1 MEKHEIELGIRVGNR
16 HVRDIQEQALNDL
29 AKDLKLKGRV
39 LTYEDVDTL
48 KSIQV
53 AGDIL
58 KKRIERFY
66 EHFDNDDT
74 DATPVIDKKEED
86 EFI

>member
-1 MEKHEIELGIRVGNR
+1 MEKHEIELGIRVGDR

-53 AGDIL
+53 AGNIL
-58 KKRIERFY
+58 KKRIEQFY
-66 EHFDNDDT
+66 EHFDDNDT
-74 DATPVIDKKEED
+74 NATPVIDEKEED

>member
-1 MEKHEIELGIRVGNR
+1 MEKHEIELGIRVGDR

-66 EHFDNDDT
+66 EHFDNNDT
-74 DATPVIDKKEED
+74 NATPVIDETEEA